1 MKTVSVIL
9 ATYNSEKYIRRALDS
24 LLNQKGLHTQFELEI
39 IAVDDCSQDDTPN
52 ILKEY
57 ELVYLK
63 NERNSGGPN
72 KGRNKGLKV
81 AKGDFICIMDH
92 DDEWLPGK
100 ISNQLK
106 YADLAPVITCGYY
119 VIKEN
124 QEIIPRFN
132 TSPDEKEYLFYEKN
146 VTFRD
151 KISKTKNGQITYVG
165 SIMFHKSLKDILFEE
180 HFGQIDFDWV
190 ARLFKNNTS
199 VEVCMGLYN
208 RYVHDVNLSLN
219 EEYRRRDYFLSLYT
233 LDLFEDD
240 FPKEV
245 RVGRRRINGTMA
257 RYYYLLERMP
267 KARRYFFKS
276 SFNLKTFLFVIT
288 SFIGY
293 KQVIKKFH
301 FFG

>member
-1 MKTVSVIL
+1 MKTVSVII

-24 LLNQKGLHTQFELEI
+24 LLNQKGLHSQFELEI
-39 IAVDDCSQDDTPN
+39 IVVDDCSQDDTPS

-57 ELVYLK
+57 GIAYLR

-72 KGRNKGLKV
+72 KGRNKGLQV

-92 DDEWLPGK
+92 DDEWLPDK
-100 ISNQLK
+100 IINQLM
-106 YADLAPVITCGYY
+106 YADLAPVITCGYN

-165 SIMFHKSLKDILFEE
+165 SIMFHQSLKDILFEE

-199 VEVCMGLYN
+199 VEVCMALYN

-219 EEYRRRDYFLSLYT
+219 EEYRRRDYFFSLYT
-233 LDLFEDD
+233 LDLFEND

-245 RVGRRRINGTMA
+245 RTGRRRINGTMA

-267 KARRYFFKS
+267 KARRYFLKS
-276 SFNLKTFLFVIT
+276 SFSLKTFLFIIT
-288 SFIGY
+288 SFMGY
-293 KQVIKKFH
+293 KLVIKKFH